1 MLWLHDTVSALMVCL
16 LYRHLLH
23 VMQVDVAAWLVLLAH
38 EQREMELVRSTLS
51 SLLATSR
58 WELLNAGRGIVMHE
72 VVFDLLRRLAAH
84 SLAAAGSRSERS
96 SDSSTGSNI
105 VSEPAATGELQLPQI
120 TGFPTAAGAGDAGEA
135 VGAAVA
141 GAEAGSVGNA
151 ARLSSLGGELLK
163 PQLLGQLLHVSQGL
177 SPWRLLTVVE
187 LVDWWGLGSSTPQ
200 QQQQQQ
206 EAHQPMPQPAAAH
219 AQGQAQQ
226 QQQQQQLP
234 QGIAAAPVSL
244 TAEAGNEQQQ
254 QHGAQRQSSSDDSA
268 AMRNNMVAL
277 RSSSGASISSDG
289 SGNDDSSVASSSSGS
304 DDAACDVLSPC
315 VAGAQAAAGAGSS
328 PGAVR
333 LVAANSVEVGSLQS
347 DDSQQANT
355 WLDDLISKGV
365 HSRNATATTSTGGVA
380 AASPTAQQR
389 QQVQHQA
396 QQACTVQQQ
405 QQPMQQAVHLLQPC
419 AHGEPKHLDLGKEW
433 GGSWQQLTGQVA
445 QLHMT
450 SPGARQQ
457 QHCGSPP
464 LSSPTHPSAP
474 LRQPRCSF
482 DYEQHV
488 AQQLRRRQPQ
498 QGQDEPMR
506 RGSSPGRY
514 PSAVAA
520 ARQLRSSLSQPAAP
534 RCPVH
539 PYMQQ
544 SSGQQH
550 QHEP

>member
-1 MLWLHDTVSALMVCL
+1 MSSAACA
-16 LYRHLLH
+16 
-23 VMQVDVAAWLVLLAH
+23 QVDVAAWLVLLAH

-58 WELLNAGRGIVMHE
+58 WELLNAGRGIVMHD
-72 VVFDLLRRLAAH
+72 VVFDLLKRLAAH
-84 SLAAAGSRSERS
+84 SLAAASSRSERS
-96 SDSSTGSNI
+96 SDSSTGSNLG
-105 VSEPAATGELQLPQI
+105 VSEPAATAQLQLPQV
-120 TGFPTAAGAGDAGEA
+120 TTPPSAAGAGEV

-141 GAEAGSVGNA
+141 GVEAGSASTA
-151 ARLSSLGGELLK
+151 ARLSSLGRELLQ

-187 LVDWWGLGSSTPQ
+187 LVDWWGLGTTPQ
-200 QQQQQQ
+200 QQQGLQQ
-206 EAHQPMPQPAAAH
+206 EAQQPMPQPAAA
-219 AQGQAQQ
+219 QVEEQAH
-226 QQQQQQLP
+226 QQQQLLP
-234 QGIAAAPVSL
+234 QGATAAPGSP
-244 TAEAGNEQQQ
+244 TAEAGNKQQQ
-254 QHGAQRQSSSDDSA
+254 AQQHVAQRQSSSGNLA
-268 AMRNNMVAL
+268 AMRNNMVVL
-277 RSSSGASISSDG
+277 RSSSSASLSSDG
-289 SGNDDSSVASSSSGS
+289 SGNDDSSVASSSSSGS
-304 DDAACDVLSPC
+304 GSGDAACDVLSPC
-315 VAGAQAAAGAGSS
+315 VTGPQADAGAGSS

-347 DDSQQANT
+347 DDCQQANT
-355 WLDDLISKGV
+355 WLDDLISKGA
-365 HSRNATATTSTGGVA
+365 HSRNAATNSTGGVA
-380 AASPTAQQR
+380 VASATA
-389 QQVQHQA
+389 
-396 QQACTVQQQ
+396 QQQ
-405 QQPMQQAVHLLQPC
+405 QQKQAETQVQQVCTAEQQQQQLLPKQQPVHAPQPC

-457 QHCGSPP
+457 QQCGSPP
-464 LSSPTHPSAP
+464 LRSPTHPSAP

-488 AQQLRRRQPQ
+488 AQQLRRRQQQ
-498 QGQDEPMR
+498 QGQDEQVR

-514 PSAVAA
+514 PSSVAA